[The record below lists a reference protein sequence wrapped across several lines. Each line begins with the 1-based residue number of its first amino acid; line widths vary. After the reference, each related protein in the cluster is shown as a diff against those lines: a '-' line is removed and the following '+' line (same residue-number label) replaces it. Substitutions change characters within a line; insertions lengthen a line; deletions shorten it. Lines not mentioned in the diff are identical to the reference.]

1 MSGCRPFFAL
11 CCMIY
16 INIKSKQYLTS
27 TCPNTFLCIW
37 WRILIHLFNRR
48 LTLPLHVLHRH
59 QKWFTID
66 RTHCNS
72 PLYPGFLTTSEKKL
86 LWASWLHVKCL
97 SCDVDACMVQ
107 IISIVLYI
115 KKVIIENMKYQYT
128 IVDTNRISLFA
139 LESCNSVQHHPRAKM
154 KTAVSCCLLE

>member
-1 MSGCRPFFAL
+1 MHFAV
-11 CCMIY
+11 
-16 INIKSKQYLTS
+16 QYLTS

-72 PLYPGFLTTSEKKL
+72 PLYPGFLTTSEKKPIVSFL
-86 LWASWLHVKCL
+86 ASRQMFKLWCRCL
-97 SCDVDACMVQ
+97 YGSDY
-107 IISIVLYI
+107 IHSFIYI
-115 KKVIIENMKYQYT
+115 KSDYWNVKYQYT